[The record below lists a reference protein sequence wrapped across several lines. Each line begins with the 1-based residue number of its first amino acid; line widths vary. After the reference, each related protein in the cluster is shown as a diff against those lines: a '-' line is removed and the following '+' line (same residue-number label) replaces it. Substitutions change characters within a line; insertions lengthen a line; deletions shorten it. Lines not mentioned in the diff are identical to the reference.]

1 MACGAILIT
10 RNQGRETGK
19 ISRPA
24 VLAVKNGTRW
34 HNDNMESALDH
45 PELAKAGVSVQRD
58 GRIAVVRFDSGHK
71 ANALS
76 IKTMRALLAVARG
89 LEAEHT
95 LSAVV
100 LAGGPDNFSLGF
112 DLRDASGV
120 SKLKLGERREA
131 QALGPRL
138 CAAWEELE
146 AMTFVAVEGWCV
158 GGGVALAAAFD
169 LRVAAD
175 GATFY
180 IPEIER
186 GMNMSWGSLP
196 RIVNLVG
203 PARAKQ
209 MVVLA
214 DRVPAQQAHDW
225 GFVQYRTEPGK
236 AFDQAM
242 LLAHRAASMPPVQ
255 LRMCKQGI
263 NAYANALARASSTM
277 DRDQYLL
284 AQTSADFAEG
294 VSSFLEKRPA
304 QYRGE

>member
-1 MACGAILIT
+1 MNIAIDD
-10 RNQGRETGK
+10 
-19 ISRPA
+19 S
-24 VLAVKNGTRW
+24 
-34 HNDNMESALDH
+34 
-45 PELAKAGVSVQRD
+45 ELAEAGVSVRRD
-58 GRIAVVRFDSGHK
+58 GRIAVVRFDSGYK

-89 LEAEHT
+89 LEAVHT
-95 LSAVV
+95 LSAIV
-100 LAGGPDNFSLGF
+100 LAGGSKNFSLGF

-120 SKLKLGERREA
+120 TKLKLGERREA

-146 AMTFVAVEGWCV
+146 AMTFVAIEGWCV

-169 LRVAAD
+169 LRIAAN

-225 GFVQYRTEPGK
+225 GFVQYQTVPGN

-242 LLAHRAASMPPVQ
+242 LLAQRAASMPPVQ

-263 NAYANALARASSTM
+263 NAYANALARATSTM

-294 VSSFLEKRPA
+294 VNSFLEKRPA

>member
-1 MACGAILIT
+1 MNT
-10 RNQGRETGK
+10 TPET
-19 ISRPA
+19 
-24 VLAVKNGTRW
+24 
-34 HNDNMESALDH
+34 D
-45 PELAKAGVSVQRD
+45 ELAAAGVSVERD

-76 IKTMRALLAVARG
+76 IRVMRALLKVARG
-89 LEAEHT
+89 FEAEHE

-100 LAGGPDNFSLGF
+100 LAGGAQNFSLGF
-112 DLRDASGV
+112 DLRDATGV
-120 SKLKLGERREA
+120 SKLKLAQRREA

-138 CAAWEELE
+138 CAAWEDIE

-169 LRVAAD
+169 LRVAAE
-175 GATFY
+175 GAHFY

-214 DRVPAQQAHDW
+214 DRVAAQQALDW
-225 GFVQYRTEPGK
+225 GFIQYKTADGD
-236 AFDQAM
+236 AFAQA
-242 LLAHRAASMPPVQ
+242 LTLARRAASMPPVQ

-263 NAYANALARASSTM
+263 NAYANALARATSTM

-284 AQTSADFAEG
+284 AQTSGDYAEG
-294 VSSFLEKRPA
+294 VASFLQKRPA